1 MLARGVLWTWFP
13 GWSFYSMYLR
23 IHAFVMPRKQ
33 PILLE
38 QLIAPGPNST
48 NIIPSPIVVLCM
60 SFPFSW
66 IHTVLSLNTSKL
78 TGNLV
83 LTGSQTQKRRLSHFV
98 KVIMMQKLTIVWTAC
113 SPHSR
118 QLTQRWNHGNMDLER
133 GKRRKDIQFEQWKWR
148 CMWLAEL
155 IVQNKQQLS
164 TCVSIGWLSASIFRH
179 YLVLKM

>member
-1 MLARGVLWTWFP
+1 M
-13 GWSFYSMYLR
+13 S
-23 IHAFVMPRKQ
+23 AFVMPRKQ

-48 NIIPSPIVVLCM
+48 NIIPSSIVVLRM

-66 IHTVLSLNTSKL
+66 IHAVSLNTSKL
-78 TGNLV
+78 TGNLI
-83 LTGSQTQKRRLSHFV
+83 LTGSQAQKRRSWHFV
-98 KVIMMQKLTIVWTAC
+98 KVIMTQKLTIVWTPC
-113 SPHSR
+113 SPRSR

-133 GKRRKDIQFEQWKWR
+133 GKRRKDIQFEEWKWT

-164 TCVSIGWLSASIFRH
+164 TCATIGWLSASIFRH
-179 YLVLKM
+179 YLVLLSTCSQFLACL